1 MTFSVW
7 LLLGGS
13 VAYWGLQL
21 LVRPLPMPAAT
32 LPAGEGQ
39 AGPIDLSRL
48 LGAVVTETP
57 PEAEAPVST
66 RLRLVGVVAP
76 KNAHAADAGEGVA
89 LIDVDGVTRTVR
101 VGAVVDGELRLL
113 RVDTRSASLGR
124 FGQAP
129 TQVLEIVPPPPP
141 TTGSL
146 PPAAPSPVVLGGNP
160 PGAVPP
166 QAMVPQS
173 GTPPAVVPPGGTPP
187 AVAPPGGTPP
197 AVLPQAV
204 TQPMGA
210 SPSMPPQSAMPTGM
224 PARSMM
230 PPGGMPPAAGARRQP
245 PEQPH

>member
-21 LVRPLPMPAAT
+21 LVRPLSMPAAT

-39 AGPIDLSRL
+39 AGPVDLGRL
-48 LGAVVTETP
+48 LGAVIAEAP
-57 PEAEAPVST
+57 PEAEAPAST

-76 KNAHAADAGEGVA
+76 KNARAADTGEGVA
-89 LIDVDGVTRTVR
+89 LIEVDGVTRTVR

-129 TQVLEIVPPPPP
+129 TQVLEIVPPAAP

-146 PPAAPSPVVLGGNP
+146 QPAVPSPVVLGGNP

-166 QAMVPQS
+166 QAMMSQ
-173 GTPPAVVPPGGTPP
+173 GGTPP
-187 AVAPPGGTPP
+187 AEV
-197 AVLPQAV
+197 PQAV
-204 TQPMGA
+204 PQPVQQPTGV
-210 SPSMPPQSAMPTGM
+210 PQSMPPQSMVAPPPYSMA
-224 PARSMM
+224 ARGAPPQSM
-230 PPGGMPPAAGARRQP
+230 PPPGMGGPP
-245 PEQPH
+245 PETRGRPPLQSQQPR